1 MRELLQDA
9 ARGTGCCVAVV
20 GPAGIGKTSLLAATR
35 ALGSGLGLEVLD
47 ARGGELE
54 QDFAYGVTRR
64 LLERPL
70 HRLAAPERVAVLGG
84 AAAHA
89 AAVLGAPGPP
99 GDGDAPF
106 AVVHGL
112 YWACANLASRG
123 PLLLLVDDLHWA
135 DEASL
140 RFLAYLARRVDE
152 LPVALV
158 TTARPPYDA
167 PALAALTL
175 APDVVALEPS
185 PLSEQAVGQLARAIL
200 GTTPDPGFTAACHRA
215 TGGNP
220 FLCTTLISDPEAA
233 TARSTLAVVVRRLG
247 RLGAGPLRLARA
259 VAILGADVALHRAAA
274 LAGLGASEAAAA
286 HAELAERVVLRPETP
301 LEFVHPLVRAAI
313 REDVPA
319 AERALLHAAAAR
331 MLHAHGASAETVA
344 GQLMHAEPVGEAWA
358 VEALRRAASV
368 AEGRGDPGVAASF
381 LRRALSERP
390 PERAELLR
398 DLAGAEL
405 RGGEPEPAVAHLED
419 ALRSTADDATRIAS
433 LRLLA
438 SGCMV
443 LGRFDDAR
451 ERTLEAVGLLDAG
464 DDLVL
469 ELEAELLGM
478 TSIEPSAFGRGEDLD
493 RPGFVPSGR
502 TRGERAWLAAGA
514 TSAFFALRPAHEVV
528 ALGRR
533 ALDGGL
539 FEDHRAG
546 SVVWNNLVFPLIF
559 SGAGDLVGDLLD
571 DAVEEATR
579 RGSVVGAV
587 RAHAVRGMLHL
598 RTGALR
604 ESVADSRIAART
616 GLEARMPLAA
626 LALGALVEALAAHG
640 ELGEAEEEL
649 GRFGLRGAVPDT
661 FYGNWALHGRGWL
674 RLAQDRPADAR
685 DDFEELGRRR
695 SATPAMSAHRR
706 GLALALVGLGDTA
719 GARAAAAGELELARR
734 VGTSAGIGASMR
746 ALGLATGGGA
756 GLELLRDAVGTL
768 EGSGA
773 RLEHARALVDLG
785 AAMRRAGRRAASREP
800 LRAGM
805 ELAHRCAA
813 GPLAERARDEL
824 VATGARPRRMVRTGV
839 DALTPSEL
847 RVARMAA
854 TGMTNRE
861 IAQALFVTART
872 VETHLT
878 HAYPKLGI
886 VSREDLGAALAGD
899 R

>member
-1 MRELLQDA
+1 M
-9 ARGTGCCVAVV
+9 
-20 GPAGIGKTSLLAATR
+20 
-35 ALGSGLGLEVLD
+35 
-47 ARGGELE
+47 
-54 QDFAYGVTRR
+54 
-64 LLERPL
+64 
-70 HRLAAPERVAVLGG
+70 
-84 AAAHA
+84 
-89 AAVLGAPGPP
+89 
-99 GDGDAPF
+99 
-106 AVVHGL
+106 HGL

-158 TTARPPYDA
+158 TTARPPYDD
-167 PALAALTL
+167 PALAALTI
-175 APDVVALEPS
+175 APEVVPLEPS

-200 GTTPDPGFTAACHRA
+200 GTTPDPGFAAACHRA

-220 FLCTTLISDPEAA
+220 FLCTTLIADPEAA

-259 VAILGADVALHRAAA
+259 VAILGADVPVHRAAA
-274 LAGLGASEAAAA
+274 LADLGAHEAAAA

-331 MLHAHGASAETVA
+331 MLHEHGASAEMVA
-344 GQLMHAEPVGEAWA
+344 GQLLHAEPVGEGW
-358 VEALRRAASV
+358 VVDALREAASV

-381 LRRALSERP
+381 LRRALAERP
-390 PERAELLR
+390 DRGEVPRE
-398 DLAGAEL
+398 LAGAEL
-405 RGGEPEPAVAHLED
+405 RGGEPEPAVVHLED
-419 ALRSTADDATRIAS
+419 ALRLTADDATRIAS

-438 SGCMV
+438 SALMV
-443 LGRFDDAR
+443 LGRFEDAR
-451 ERTLEAVGLLDAG
+451 ARTLEAVGLLDAG

-478 TSIEPSAFGRGEDLD
+478 TSIEPSAFGRREDLD
-493 RPGFVPSGR
+493 RPGFLPAGR

-514 TSAFFALRPAHEVV
+514 TSAFFALRPAQEVV

-559 SGAGDLVGDLLD
+559 SGAGDLVADRVD
-571 DAVEEATR
+571 DAVEEAAR
-579 RGSVVGAV
+579 SGSVVGAV

-604 ESVADSRIAART
+604 EAVADSRIAART

-649 GRFGLRGAVPDT
+649 GRFGLLGPIPDT

-674 RLAQDRPADAR
+674 RLAQGRPADAR

-746 ALGLATGGGA
+746 ALGLATGGGVGFA
-756 GLELLRDAVGTL
+756 LLREAVATL
-768 EGSGA
+768 ERSDA

-886 VSREDLGAALAGD
+886 VSRERLGAALAGD